1 MNMMK
6 IKIYCIGKLKEKY
19 YVDAQNEYLKR
30 LDRFAKVE
38 IVEIN
43 DLPIPLN
50 SSSKEEEIV
59 KDKEF
64 ELLLQKL
71 DKNSYVIALDLHGK
85 QYDSVKFAD
94 KIDNL
99 MSNSITNISFIIG
112 GSLGWSTKMN
122 EVAKEKLKLSE
133 MTFTH
138 QMTRVILLEQIY
150 RSFKI
155 LRNETYHK

>member
-1 MNMMK
+1 MMK
-6 IKIYCIGKLKEKY
+6 IKVYCIGKLKEKY
-19 YVDAQNEYLKR
+19 FVDAQNEYLKR
-30 LDRFAKVE
+30 LERFAKVE

-43 DLPIPLN
+43 DLPIPVN
-50 SSSKEEEIV
+50 SSEKEEEIL

-64 ELLLQKL
+64 ELLAQKL

-85 QYDSVKFAD
+85 QYDSVKFSE
-94 KIDNL
+94 KIDLL
-99 MSNSITNISFIIG
+99 MTNSITNISFIIG
-112 GSLGWSTKMN
+112 GSLGWSKKTN

-138 QMTRVILLEQIY
+138 QMTRIILLEQVY

-155 LRNETYHK
+155 LKNETYHK

>member
-1 MNMMK
+1 MMK
-6 IKIYCIGKLKEKY
+6 IRVYCIGKLKEKY

-30 LDRFAKVE
+30 LERFAKIE

-43 DLPIPLN
+43 DLPIPMNASL
-50 SSSKEEEIV
+50 KEEEIL

-64 ELLLQKL
+64 DLLLQKL

-85 QYDSVKFAD
+85 QYDSVKFSE
-94 KIDNL
+94 KLDNL
-99 MSNSITNISFIIG
+99 MTNSITNISFIIG
-112 GSLGWSTKMN
+112 GSLGWSKKMN
-122 EVAKEKLKLSE
+122 EIAKEKLKLSE

-138 QMTRVILLEQIY
+138 QMTRIILLEQVY

-155 LRNETYHK
+155 LKNETYHK

>member
-1 MNMMK
+1 MMK
-6 IKIYCIGKLKEKY
+6 IRVYCIGKLKEKY

-30 LDRFAKVE
+30 LERFAKIE

-43 DLPIPLN
+43 DLPIPMNASL
-50 SSSKEEEIV
+50 KEEEIL

-64 ELLLQKL
+64 DLLLQKL

-85 QYDSVKFAD
+85 QYDSVKFSE
-94 KIDNL
+94 KLDNL
-99 MSNSITNISFIIG
+99 MTNSITNISFIIG
-112 GSLGWSTKMN
+112 GSLGWSKKMN
-122 EVAKEKLKLSE
+122 EIEKDKLKLSE

-138 QMTRVILLEQIY
+138 QMTRIILLEQIY

-155 LRNETYHK
+155 LKNETYHK

>member
-1 MNMMK
+1 MK
-6 IKIYCIGKLKEKY
+6 IRVYCIGKLKEKY

-30 LDRFAKVE
+30 LERFAKIE

-43 DLPIPLN
+43 DLPIPMNASL
-50 SSSKEEEIV
+50 KEEEIL

-64 ELLLQKL
+64 DLLLQKL

-85 QYDSVKFAD
+85 QYDSVKFSE
-94 KIDNL
+94 KLDNL
-99 MSNSITNISFIIG
+99 MTNSITNISFIIG
-112 GSLGWSTKMN
+112 GSLGWSKKMN
-122 EVAKEKLKLSE
+122 EIAKDKLKLSE

-138 QMTRVILLEQIY
+138 QMTRIILLEQIY

-155 LRNETYHK
+155 LKNETYHK

>member
-1 MNMMK
+1 MK
-6 IKIYCIGKLKEKY
+6 L
-19 YVDAQNEYLKR
+19 
-30 LDRFAKVE
+30 
-38 IVEIN
+38 EIN

-50 SSSKEEEIV
+50 SSLKEEEIV

-85 QYDSVKFAD
+85 QYDSIKFAD

-112 GSLGWSTKMN
+112 GSLGWSSKMN

>member
-1 MNMMK
+1 MGK
-6 IKIYCIGKLKEKY
+6 AIGEECEIYNVNVL
-19 YVDAQNEYLKR
+19 
-30 LDRFAKVE
+30 
-38 IVEIN
+38 
-43 DLPIPLN
+43 LPSLTLA
-50 SSSKEEEIV
+50 E
-59 KDKEF
+59 
-64 ELLLQKL
+64 
-71 DKNSYVIALDLHGK
+71 
-85 QYDSVKFAD
+85 

-112 GSLGWSTKMN
+112 GSLGWSSKLS
-122 EVAKEKLKLSE
+122 EVAKERLKLSE

>member
-1 MNMMK
+1 MMK
-6 IKIYCIGKLKEKY
+6 IRIYCIGKLKEKY

-30 LDRFAKVE
+30 LERFAKIE

-43 DLPIPLN
+43 DLPIPMNASL
-50 SSSKEEEIV
+50 KEEEIL

-64 ELLLQKL
+64 DLLLQKL

-85 QYDSVKFAD
+85 QYDSVRFSEKL
-94 KIDNL
+94 DNL
-99 MSNSITNISFIIG
+99 MTNSITNISFIIG
-112 GSLGWSTKMN
+112 GSLGWSKKMN
-122 EVAKEKLKLSE
+122 EIAKDKLKLSE

-138 QMTRVILLEQIY
+138 QMTRIILLEQIY

-155 LRNETYHK
+155 LKNETYHK

>member
-1 MNMMK
+1 MMK
-6 IKIYCIGKLKEKY
+6 IRIYCIGKLKEKY

-30 LDRFAKVE
+30 LERFAKIE

-43 DLPIPLN
+43 DLPIPMNASL
-50 SSSKEEEIV
+50 KEEEIL

-64 ELLLQKL
+64 DLLLQKL

-85 QYDSVKFAD
+85 QYDSVRFSEKL
-94 KIDNL
+94 DNL
-99 MSNSITNISFIIG
+99 MTNSITNISFIIG
-112 GSLGWSTKMN
+112 GSLGWSKKMN
-122 EVAKEKLKLSE
+122 EIAKDKLKLSE

-138 QMTRVILLEQIY
+138 QMTRIILLEQIY

-155 LRNETYHK
+155 LKNESYHK